1 MTRAARLPT
10 GRQLVLTW
18 SIPADYGG
26 LTAAL
31 LQRSRL
37 FDRRG
42 GAAVDVLTCDD
53 REDHARVAAELA
65 RRDALSERVRVV
77 NLWDWLRT
85 DTLRGRAV
93 SPADGFAPLASGDE
107 GVVEDRSGGHVV
119 RRVRRDAAGAVQQ
132 IDHLRPDGSLAAS
145 DRRDVPRADGRVR
158 RRVVTCDT
166 DGAPLAAFSGVRAVY
181 TAWLDR
187 VTGGEPS
194 FLLVDSK
201 TMARFATTY
210 RRRHVVVLH
219 IVHGSHLTDE
229 GDAVRP
235 SRAEVFG
242 KLAAF
247 DAVVFCTDRQA
258 QDARRMAGRLPL
270 LLTVPHPVRV
280 REVDT
285 TAPREGVAVV
295 ARLEPIKRVED
306 ALAAVRRAR
315 TEEPGLTLDVY
326 GDGPAGDTLR
336 AIAGE
341 DGGIRFHGFDPN
353 AGAALRER
361 SVLLLTS
368 KSEAFSLVIAE
379 AMAAGCLPIAYDVPY
394 GPRELILDGRTGWL
408 VPSGDVAALTDAVVR
423 AVRLTPEETA
433 RMRRAAV
440 ERARL
445 YDEDAVLARW
455 AGALER
461 ASRRQRLRRQAWR
474 VREVLRRRLGVR

>member
-1 MTRAARLPT
+1 MTRAARLPD
-10 GRQLVLTW
+10 GRQFVLTW

-37 FDRRG
+37 FDRLG

-53 REDHARVAAELA
+53 REDPARVAADLA
-65 RRDALSERVRVV
+65 RREALSERVRVV
-77 NLWDWLRT
+77 NLWQWLRENS
-85 DTLRGRAV
+85 LAGRAV
-93 SPADGFAPLASGDE
+93 TPADGFAPLAPGDD
-107 GVVEDRSGGHVV
+107 GVTEDRSGGRVI
-119 RRVRRDAAGAVQQ
+119 RRVRRDASDALQQ
-132 IDHLRPDGSLAAS
+132 IDHLRHDGTLAAS

-158 RRVVTCDT
+158 RVVVTCDE
-166 DGAPLAAFSGVRAVY
+166 DGSPSAAWKGVRAVY

-187 VTGGEPS
+187 LTGGETS

-201 TMARFATTY
+201 TVARFAAGY

-219 IVHGSHLTDE
+219 VIHGSHLTDD
-229 GDAVRP
+229 GAAIRP

-242 KLAAF
+242 KLADF
-247 DAVVFCTDRQA
+247 DAVIFCTDRQA
-258 QDARRMAGRLPL
+258 RDARRLVGRVPL
-270 LLTVPHPVRV
+270 LLAVPHPVRV
-280 REVDT
+280 GEVDT
-285 TAPREGVAVV
+285 TSPRDGAAVV

-315 TEEPGLTLDVY
+315 ADEPGLTLDVY

-341 DGGIRFHGFDPN
+341 DEAIRFHGFDPR
-353 AGAALRER
+353 ARDALQER

-368 KSEAFSLVIAE
+368 RSEAFSLVVAE

-423 AVRLTPEETA
+423 AVHLTPDESV

-440 ERARL
+440 ERARQ
-445 YDEDAVLARW
+445 YDEAAVLDQW
-455 AGALER
+455 AAALRR
-461 ASRRQRLRRQAWR
+461 AARRQFVRRQGWR
-474 VREVLRRRLGVR
+474 IREVVRRRLGVR